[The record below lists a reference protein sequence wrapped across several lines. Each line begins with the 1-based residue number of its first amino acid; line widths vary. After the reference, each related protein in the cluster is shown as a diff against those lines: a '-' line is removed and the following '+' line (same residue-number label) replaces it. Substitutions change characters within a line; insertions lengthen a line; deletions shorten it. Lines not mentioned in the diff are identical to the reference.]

1 MAISISLESNELL
14 EHFQWKNPE
23 EVVSYVASHR
33 EDIADEMADVFT
45 YLIQFA
51 GAIDV
56 DLFDTTLRKLEKSA
70 EKYPVEKSKG
80 NHKKYTEL

>member
-23 EVVSYVASHR
+23 EVASYVASHR

-56 DLFDTTLRKLEKSA
+56 DLFDATLRKLEKSA
-70 EKYPVEKSKG
+70 KKYPVEKSKG